1 MYATLH
7 IMYSLIVAVLGLVI
21 FMYMFDVLRKRSS
34 LRAKR
39 AGLAAWLGVGL
50 VVAGYALYELTQ
62 DGGMGFVILLFM
74 SLLFWVAPT
83 GLLLWL
89 DIRRPSSSDDVS
101 QKHIEQG

>member
-1 MYATLH
+1 
-7 IMYSLIVAVLGLVI
+7 MYSLIVAVLGLVI

-34 LRAKR
+34 LRVKR
-39 AGLAAWLGVGL
+39 LGLAAWLAVGVI
-50 VVAGYALYELTQ
+50 VSGYALYELIQ

-89 DIRRPSSSDDVS
+89 DMRRPSSSDDAA
-101 QKHIEQG
+101 QKHIKQG

>member
-1 MYATLH
+1 
-7 IMYSLIVAVLGLVI
+7 MYSLIVAVLGLVI

-34 LRAKR
+34 LRVKR
-39 AGLAAWLGVGL
+39 VGLTAWLGIGL
-50 VVAGYALYELTQ
+50 VVASYALYELIQ
-62 DGGMGFVILLFM
+62 DGEMGFVILLFM

-89 DIRRPSSSDDVS
+89 DIRYSNTIDDAS